1 MKYTKRLLSLLLA
14 VVLTFTMSIGVF
26 AAEGDPSVTL
36 NADKTSVKK
45 GDTVKI
51 TLGVDKD
58 IAGILTLGMDLVYDT
73 DVFEVKNITLAD
85 EDFEATENT
94 GYINFLRF
102 TTKKAGMT
110 VYQGVIAEIEFEAKT
125 TADNATIKIEN
136 LACGKN
142 VNNVATSVPVNTPSD
157 VAVTVSENT
166 NPTYTGYAVYGGTD
180 VSAVKDDEVTVDIN
194 VTHSDEEVKT
204 YNAYDVTVKY
214 NTEELQFISYTAP
227 EGDENNAKYTNSVS
241 GNEGVLQFAGF
252 GEDKGFEKSVG
263 RFVFKVLKSNGEA
276 AITIDK
282 AKIDSKAGAIEKNAP
297 EVAIAGG
304 EDNTADTIV
313 VKVPHK
319 VTKPDF
325 VTGEAV
331 VAPGGDYT
339 FRYADTENYTYSNL
353 KVTVG
358 GTEVTPTKNADG
370 TYTITNIDG
379 EVVITV
385 AQTANSY
392 DVTFKPVDSVT
403 YDGADKATYGTDY
416 TVTVTTSKTGYK
428 VGTVTA
434 KIGDETVTLTSGE
447 NNQYVLDGG
456 KIKATVEITATVV
469 DAGTHTLVKFTGDG
483 AEDVE
488 GGTEQTAEIGKEFKF
503 KLKDTATAD
512 WVYTITIGEEELTAD
527 TNGEYTIAKE
537 KVTKDGVTVTVT
549 KTLKVEDTIF
559 VSEYITLGATE
570 EAEGQKIYLV
580 TATKSD
586 KVLSYGENTMFWSAK
601 YNGGEGAYCWLVISD
616 KSIEDMKAEAETAI
630 AVAAEGTTAT
640 QVAYDMDVNQSTG
653 DADINDAQL
662 IYGMYTAEYE
672 SFDNVSMDKF
682 LEADVNGDTKV
693 DTTDAVAIVNHI
705 LGINA

>member
-1 MKYTKRLLSLLLA
+1 MKYTRKLLSVLLA
-14 VVLTFTMSIGVF
+14 VVLIFTMSIGAF
-26 AAEGDPSVTL
+26 AAEGDPNLLLNVDKVTVEKGQTVTVTIAHDKEIKGVVGENIELSVDTEVFKLVSYEVADNRYVVSDKLEKKKIIGIDCTDLAFEGYDLPAGTVATFVFEAIAEKEDAVFSVKTEAYNVNLDDIVINIPSDISVT
-36 NADKTSVKK
+36 V
-45 GDTVKI
+45 
-51 TLGVDKD
+51 
-58 IAGILTLGMDLVYDT
+58 
-73 DVFEVKNITLAD
+73 
-85 EDFEATENT
+85 TE
-94 GYINFLRF
+94 
-102 TTKKAGMT
+102 
-110 VYQGVIAEIEFEAKT
+110 
-125 TADNATIKIEN
+125 TA
-136 LACGKN
+136 
-142 VNNVATSVPVNTPSD
+142 PTPF
-157 VAVTVSENT
+157 
-166 NPTYTGYAVYGGTD
+166 TGYAVYGGTD

-194 VTHSDEEVKT
+194 VTHGDEEVKT

-227 EGDENNAKYTNSVS
+227 EGDENNAKYTNPVS

-263 RFVFKVLKSNGEA
+263 RLVFKVLKSNGEA
-276 AITIDK
+276 VITIDK
-282 AKIDSKAGAIEKNAP
+282 AKIDSKAGAIAESAP
-297 EVAIAGG
+297 EVEIIGG

-313 VKVPHK
+313 VKVACK

-325 VTGEAV
+325 VTGETV

-339 FRYADTENYTYSNL
+339 FGYVDTENYTYSNL

-358 GTEVTPTKNADG
+358 GTEVTPTENADG
-370 TYTITNIDG
+370 TFTIENVDG

-385 AQTANSY
+385 TQTANSY
-392 DVTFKPVDSVT
+392 DVTFEPVDSVT

-428 VGTVTA
+428 IGTVTA

-456 KIKATVEITATVV
+456 KIKAAVEITATVV
-469 DAGTHTLVKFTGDG
+469 DAGTHTLVKFEGTG

-488 GGTEQTAEIGKEFKF
+488 GGTEQTAEIDKEFKF
-503 KLKDTATAD
+503 KLIAAD
-512 WVYTITIGEEELTAD
+512 GWVYTVTIGEEELTAD

-537 KVTKDGVTVTVT
+537 KVTAEGVTVTVT
-549 KTLKVEDTIF
+549 KTMKVEDTIF
-559 VSEYITLGATE
+559 VSEYITLGKTE

-601 YNGGEGAYCWLVISD
+601 YNDGEGAYCWLVISD

-630 AVAAEGTTAT
+630 TVAAEGKTAT
-640 QVAYDMDVNQSTG
+640 HIAYDMDVNQSTG

-662 IYGMYTAEYE
+662 IYDMYTAEYD
-672 SFDNVSMDKF
+672 SFDKVSMDKF
-682 LEADVNGDTKV
+682 LEADMNGDTKV
-693 DTTDAVAIVNHI
+693 DITDAVVIVNHI